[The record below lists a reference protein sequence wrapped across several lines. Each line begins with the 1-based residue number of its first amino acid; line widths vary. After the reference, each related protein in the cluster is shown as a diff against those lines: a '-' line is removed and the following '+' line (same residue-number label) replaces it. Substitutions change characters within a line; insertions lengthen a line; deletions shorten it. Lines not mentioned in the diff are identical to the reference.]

1 MPMNRMGRHV
11 WGERVVDFAVNSE
24 TGWASWREVL
34 FVCRQ
39 VITTLCRLEISDDDI
54 ELSV

>member
-11 WGERVVDFAVNSE
+11 WGERVVDFTVNSE

-39 VITTLCRLEISDDDI
+39 VITTLCRLDISDDDI